1 MSKVPVEN
9 KEKEIS
15 SILKAMKIVQEQK
28 DFDRAI
34 KEILEVCME
43 LVGAKAGLIVLKDSN
58 EKATVLVSQLDENIE
73 KRIHKASKAM
83 NELYSIIYSGETIYE
98 NDFQN
103 SKYTKLVPENIKIK
117 NVVFVPLKLGNK
129 VAGVFGLMDKEK
141 EFFDHDVYLINAFSE
156 VGSLAISNRKLISR
170 LEISETTLKKQME
183 KLDDLVK
190 EQSELLIQR
199 EIFSEIGNI
208 SSELAHDLRSP
219 LQTIQNATY
228 LLEMKPDR
236 KELLNLIKES
246 LSYATSILDS
256 FREYYR
262 GHEITPINI
271 DLTAVV
277 KQAVYDIE
285 APDGVGVELELEEIG
300 KVTIDPTKIRRAI
313 NNLVKNAF
321 EAMPEGGELTV
332 TLKEEDEK
340 VVIEIVDTGEGI
352 PEEIQENLYR
362 PFDSR
367 KPGGSGLGLPS
378 AKRIIESHGGSIEYE
393 TTHGM
398 GTRFKI
404 SLPKKIEEL

>member
-1 MSKVPVEN
+1 MTKIPVEN

-28 DFDRAI
+28 DFDSTI

-43 LVGAKAGLIVLKDSN
+43 LVGAKSGLIVLKN
-58 EKATVLVSQLDENIE
+58 NGEKDEVLVRHLEERID
-73 KRIHKASKAM
+73 KRIHDVSQTMSA
-83 NELYSIIYSGETIYE
+83 LFSIIYTGETVYE

-103 SKYTKLVPENIKIK
+103 SLYAKHVSENIMIK
-117 NVVFVPLKLGNK
+117 NVVLVPLRLGK
-129 VAGVFGLMDKEK
+129 KITGVFGLMDKESG
-141 EFFDHDVYLINAFSE
+141 FLDHDVCLVNAFSD
-156 VGSLAISNRKLISR
+156 VSSLALTNKKLISR
-170 LEISETTLKKQME
+170 LETSETTLRKQME
-183 KLDDLVK
+183 KLDDIVK
-190 EQSELLIQR
+190 EQSELLIQK

-246 LSYATSILDS
+246 LTYATSILDS

-262 GHEITPINI
+262 GHEIAPLNI

-332 TLKEEDEK
+332 TLKDEDEK
-340 VVIEIVDTGEGI
+340 VVIEIIDTGEGI
-352 PEEIQENLYR
+352 PEEIQQSLYQ
-362 PFDSR
+362 PFGSR

-393 TTHGM
+393 TTRGM

-404 SLPKKIEEL
+404 TLPKKIEEL